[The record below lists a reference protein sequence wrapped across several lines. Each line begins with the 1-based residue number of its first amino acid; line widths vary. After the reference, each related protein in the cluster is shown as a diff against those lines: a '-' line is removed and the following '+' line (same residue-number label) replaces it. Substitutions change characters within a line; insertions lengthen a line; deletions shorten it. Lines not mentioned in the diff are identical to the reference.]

1 IALLFIDIFLII
13 FYQKEI
19 ALKKSRSEHIAIFG
33 ISSRVSDV
41 AEKTK
46 RAFRTQSAH
55 YCLRTSKRRRRT
67 AAKANI
73 HNGLL
78 SPFFKSSTN
87 IKLNSSFKSQPS
99 QELLVSRSESCRDQ
113 PFPEKED
120 QSLYQHKLI
129 E

>member
-1 IALLFIDIFLII
+1 QGSWIALLFIDIFFII

-73 HNGLL
+73 HNE
-78 SPFFKSSTN
+78 N
-87 IKLNSSFKSQPS
+87 ISHA
-99 QELLVSRSESCRDQ
+99 
-113 PFPEKED
+113 
-120 QSLYQHKLI
+120 YG
-129 E
+129 

>member
-1 IALLFIDIFLII
+1 M
-13 FYQKEI
+13 
-19 ALKKSRSEHIAIFG
+19 KKSHSEHLAIFG
-33 ISSRVSDV
+33 ISSRVPDV

-67 AAKANI
+67 AAKTNI
-73 HNGLL
+73 RNGLL
-78 SPFFKSSTN
+78 CPFFLDLYN

-99 QELLVSRSESCRDQ
+99 QELLVSRSGSCRDQ
-113 PFPEKED
+113 PFPAEKED